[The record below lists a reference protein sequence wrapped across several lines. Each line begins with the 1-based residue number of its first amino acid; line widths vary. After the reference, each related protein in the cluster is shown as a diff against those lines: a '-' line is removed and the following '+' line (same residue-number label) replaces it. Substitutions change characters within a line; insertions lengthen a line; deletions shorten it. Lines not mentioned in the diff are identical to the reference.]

1 MQMPLKI
8 IDNTKYAPLK
18 IKDLITRGSHS
29 GVSSLI
35 PEDINQQ
42 INDQWIYYL
51 MQLDTYM
58 LAQTDLLTAHI
69 FQNYKDRIIYD
80 RYGDMF
86 SGWNE
91 SEDFEVFAGMLEETI
106 KTTLIGNKEKYR
118 KIFEAQFLKFHPEW
132 NVDGEE
138 ITERIL
144 NQTGTVNDQKTGDDT
159 TTRTG
164 NETDTKT
171 GSETNTRTGSET
183 NTETGSTTE
192 TTSRTTY
199 DSPTFYDAEK
209 VTTTPN
215 QATDT
220 KTYNQVTDTAAF
232 NNRTDT
238 HTYNQ
243 VKDKTDYNNTNM
255 NTRNLQDV
263 EKTVYIRHGNIGVVS
278 TVRLLQEY
286 VELAEQINFLDIVAK
301 DIVNSIT
308 YMTY

>member
-1 MQMPLKI
+1 MQMPLKVMN
-8 IDNTKYAPLK
+8 NTNYAPIK

-29 GVSSLI
+29 GIPSLI
-35 PEDINQQ
+35 PENINQQ
-42 INDQWIYYL
+42 INDQWIYYI

-69 FQNYKDRIIYD
+69 YQNYKDRIIYD
-80 RYGDMF
+80 RYSDMF

-91 SEDFEVFAGMLEETI
+91 SEDFEVFTGMLEETI

-220 KTYNQVTDTAAF
+220 KTYNQVSDATSF
-232 NNRTDT
+232 NDRTDT

-243 VKDKTDYNNTNM
+243 VKDKTDYNNTNV

-263 EKTVYIRHGNIGVVS
+263 EKTIYTRHGNIGVVS
-278 TVRLLQEY
+278 TVKLLQEY
-286 VELAEQINFLDIVAK
+286 VEIAEQLNFLDIVAK

>member
-1 MQMPLKI
+1 MPLKVMN
-8 IDNTKYAPLK
+8 NTNYAPIK

-29 GVSSLI
+29 GIPSLI
-35 PEDINQQ
+35 PENINQQ
-42 INDQWIYYL
+42 INDQWIYYI

-69 FQNYKDRIIYD
+69 YQNYKDRIIYD
-80 RYGDMF
+80 RYSDMF

-91 SEDFEVFAGMLEETI
+91 SEDFEVFTGMLEETI

-220 KTYNQVTDTAAF
+220 KTYNQVSDATSF
-232 NNRTDT
+232 NDRTDT

-243 VKDKTDYNNTNM
+243 VKDKTDYNNTNV

-263 EKTVYIRHGNIGVVS
+263 EKTIYTRHGNIGVVS
-278 TVRLLQEY
+278 TVKLLQEY
-286 VELAEQINFLDIVAK
+286 VEIAEQLNFLDIVAK

>member
-1 MQMPLKI
+1 MPLKVMN
-8 IDNTKYAPLK
+8 NTNYAPIK

-35 PEDINQQ
+35 PENINQQ

-86 SGWNE
+86 SDWNE

-220 KTYNQVTDTAAF
+220 KTYNQVTDTASF
-232 NNRTDT
+232 NDRTDT

-255 NTRNLQDV
+255 NTRNLQDI

-286 VELAEQINFLDIVAK
+286 VEIAEQLNFLDIVAK

>member
-1 MQMPLKI
+1 MPLKVMN
-8 IDNTKYAPLK
+8 NTNYAPIK

-35 PEDINQQ
+35 PENINQQ

-69 FQNYKDRIIYD
+69 YQNYKDRIIYD
-80 RYGDMF
+80 RYSDMF

-243 VKDKTDYNNTNM
+243 VKDKTDYNNTNV
-255 NTRNLQDV
+255 NTRNLQDI
-263 EKTVYIRHGNIGVVS
+263 EKTIYTRHGNIGVVS

-286 VELAEQINFLDIVAK
+286 VEIAEQLNFLDIVAK

>member
-1 MQMPLKI
+1 MPLRVI
-8 IDNTKYAPLK
+8 NNTNYAPIK
-18 IKDLITRGSHS
+18 IKDLITRGSNS
-29 GVSSLI
+29 GIPSLI
-35 PEDINQQ
+35 PENINQQ

-69 FQNYKDRIIYD
+69 YQNYKDRIIYD
-80 RYGDMF
+80 RYSDMF
-86 SGWNE
+86 TGWNE
-91 SEDFEVFAGMLEETI
+91 SEDFEVFVGMIEETI

-164 NETDTKT
+164 NETDTKSGT
-171 GSETNTRTGSET
+171 ETTTRTGSET

-238 HTYNQ
+238 HTYNT
-243 VKDKTDYNNTNM
+243 VKDKTDYNNTNV

-263 EKTVYIRHGNIGVVS
+263 EKTIYTRHGNIGVVS
-278 TVRLLQEY
+278 TVSLLKEY

-301 DIVNSIT
+301 DVVNSIT